1 MIRLKGTTIPT
12 PTKSA
17 AVKAPTKSGTCPECD
32 VRVHFTHSIREHEL
46 AQDWVAPLIQHVK
59 TDAVTNRD
67 SPLTSAKALQRF
79 QLDSPVRRV
88 GRILDAVEHIL
99 VEQGWPKPAAEG
111 IAAYLVNASS
121 GEPGEG
127 WADNRNV
134 KPKIARQA
142 ARDYVRELTLS
153 VEDGH

>member
-1 MIRLKGTTIPT
+1 M
-12 PTKSA
+12 
-17 AVKAPTKSGTCPECD
+17 
-32 VRVHFTHSIREHEL
+32 
-46 AQDWVAPLIQHVK
+46 K
-59 TDAVTNRD
+59 TDAFTSRD
-67 SPLTSAKALQRF
+67 SPLTYAKAIQRF
-79 QLDSPVRRV
+79 QLDSTVRRV

-99 VEQGWPKPAAEG
+99 VEQGWPEPAAEG

-121 GEPGEG
+121 GEPGDG
-127 WADNRNV
+127 WADIRKV